1 MGISALDCKNLN
13 NKPDAVAERAKGKA
27 AEVHERVKGKMAVAV
42 AEKVKVKAADD
53 KERVKKIVGA
63 VAEKVKGAKAEKVKG
78 AVAEKV
84 KGAVAEKDKDEP
96 EKEKDKKAIQEK
108 VKGKVQAIH
117 ERVKGKVQAIHERVK
132 GKAPAHDEDV
142 EEKDDQEEGERRPSR
157 PDGPRPDGPEE
168 KDDEK
173 EEDDKEEKDDE
184 EEGDDEEDPFDVKDI
199 MKMSKLV
206 RNALAQMRKTI
217 ERFGK
222 IVGNLKN
229 DGNEKRT
236 QRIHALRSHLM
247 ALKHN
252 FEINAA
258 DAHKRVAGLKA
269 TVELAF
275 KQAQERYGQLE
286 KMTVHFK
293 NALREFHMVVTEHD
307 EVAWL
312 LNLRGEGS
320 SHLSGL
326 YHSPTFQGMVL
337 VLTDRVLFWVDIA
350 MLDSDVLDYL
360 SPSDCESI
368 GICVELRQLDEHVDE
383 LAQLAGDLDQGV
395 KLGL

>member
-1 MGISALDCKNLN
+1 MGKEEGDEKE
-13 NKPDAVAERAKGKA
+13 DADASFLQDNEKKG
-27 AEVHERVKGKMAVAV
+27 
-42 AEKVKVKAADD
+42 DD
-53 KERVKKIVGA
+53 K
-63 VAEKVKGAKAEKVKG
+63 
-78 AVAEKV
+78 
-84 KGAVAEKDKDEP
+84 
-96 EKEKDKKAIQEK
+96 
-108 VKGKVQAIH
+108 
-117 ERVKGKVQAIHERVK
+117 
-132 GKAPAHDEDV
+132 
-142 EEKDDQEEGERRPSR
+142 EEGERRPRRPDGPRPDGPRPDGPR

-173 EEDDKEEKDDE
+173 
-184 EEGDDEEDPFDVKDI
+184 EGDDEEDPFDVKDI

-293 NALREFHMVVTEHD
+293 NALREFHHEED
-307 EVAWL
+307 KREK
-312 LNLRGEGS
+312 EGKREKGK
-320 SHLSGL
+320 GL
-326 YHSPTFQGMVL
+326 VPPKKPVIPKKPEEKAH
-337 VLTDRVLFWVDIA
+337 
-350 MLDSDVLDYL
+350 
-360 SPSDCESI
+360 
-368 GICVELRQLDEHVDE
+368 
-383 LAQLAGDLDQGV
+383 
-395 KLGL
+395 